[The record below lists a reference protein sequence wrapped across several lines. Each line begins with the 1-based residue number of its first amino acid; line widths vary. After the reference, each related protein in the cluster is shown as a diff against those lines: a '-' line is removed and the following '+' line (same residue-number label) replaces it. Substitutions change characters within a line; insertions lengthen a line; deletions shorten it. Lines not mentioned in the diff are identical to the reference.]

1 MSKRIIVMGVA
12 GCGKSSVGEAVA
24 AALGATYLDG
34 DDLHPK
40 ANIEKMSAGIPLDDA
55 DRAPWLEKVGLRL
68 KDAQGDLLVG
78 CSALKE
84 SYRDIIRAAASADVW
99 FLHLNGTR
107 AVIEARM
114 SRREGH
120 FMPVSLL
127 DSQFASLEELNADEA
142 GAAVDI
148 NQSFDAVVAASVAAI
163 HAGMT

>member
-24 AALGATYLDG
+24 TAIGATYMDG
-34 DDLHPK
+34 DDLHPR

-68 KDAQGDLLVG
+68 KGTEGDLLVG
-78 CSALKE
+78 CSALKK
-84 SYRDIIRAAASADVW
+84 SYRDIIRTAASAEVW
-99 FLHLNGTR
+99 FLHLSGAR
-107 AVIEARM
+107 DVIEARM
-114 SRREGH
+114 SKREGH

-127 DSQFASLEELNADEA
+127 DSQFASLEHLETGEA

-148 NQSFDAVVAASVAAI
+148 NQSFDAVVAESVAAI